1 MPVSEDISPQ
11 QAQLANSLGISLS
24 EDSSLQELMQAFDN
38 ALGQKY
44 LLEQARWFIMSV
56 YRHLTKSK
64 WDSLTDAGL
73 SLDQQYEL
81 AEIYVSSDKFKQSL
95 ITVLKDPRTRFTIL
109 GFAKARNL
117 EKRVLSTTTKA
128 FQHARE
134 VLASKE
140 LVAAKASSKSGQRA
154 GKIQEQQ
161 LEQVSEAAGSAPET
175 PQTAGASVVNRRAA
189 RRGFSETSEAIN
201 AQAGV
206 DVIAE
211 ESDTASQAAMSEE
224 EFAELDEVLSSS
236 EQPAAPNWTYQ
247 TNEDRLSLLLGV
259 AAGCGFFA
267 LVLWMFL

>member
-1 MPVSEDISPQ
+1 MCVYMVDLPRQ
-11 QAQLANSLGISLS
+11 FHISLS
-24 EDSSLQELMQAFDN
+24 DNNSLQDLMQAFDK

-64 WDSLTDAGL
+64 WDSLSDAGL

-117 EKRVLSTTTKA
+117 DKRVLSTTTKA
-128 FQHARE
+128 YQHARE
-134 VLASKE
+134 VLASRE
-140 LVAAKASSKSGQRA
+140 LVVTKASRKNSAPASA
-154 GKIQEQQ
+154 TP
-161 LEQVSEAAGSAPET
+161 EQVSEATGNATEARQP
-175 PQTAGASVVNRRAA
+175 ASVVNRRAA
-189 RRGFSETSEAIN
+189 RRGFSETTDAIG
-201 AQAGV
+201 AQAGA
-206 DVIAE
+206 DVVAE
-211 ESDTASQAAMSEE
+211 EIDTDSQAAMSEE
-224 EFAELDEVLSSS
+224 EFAELDQMISNS
-236 EQPAAPNWTYQ
+236 EKPAAPNWTYQ
-247 TNEDRLSLLLGV
+247 TNEDRLSLLLGL